1 MLASV
6 RGHFPKGLEMIP
18 ALGIAAFTIAVIATQ
33 LLAIAYVLTA
43 EPLTDQQIE
52 ALEQHLEAGGL
63 K

>member
-1 MLASV
+1 
-6 RGHFPKGLEMIP
+6 MIP

-52 ALEQHLEAGGL
+52 ALEQHLEAVGL

>member
-1 MLASV
+1 
-6 RGHFPKGLEMIP
+6 MIP

-43 EPLTDQQIE
+43 EPPSDAELD
-52 ALEQHLEAGGL
+52 ALEAGGL

>member
-1 MLASV
+1 
-6 RGHFPKGLEMIP
+6 MIP
-18 ALGIAAFTIAVIATQ
+18 ALAITAFAVAVIATQ

-43 EPLTDQQIE
+43 EPQTDQQIE

>member
-43 EPLTDQQIE
+43 EPPSDAELD
-52 ALEQHLEAGGL
+52 ALEAGGL